1 MFKQTIVD
9 MVNLRKSFTSTHKTF
24 ENAMAKLDMLFNC
37 IVLLFV
43 VVAFLIAYD
52 IGVQQ
57 FAVGVSSL
65 VVGCAFVTGT
75 SAKNAFESMVFIF
88 VMVSKMITQMYC
100 LFLQIDL
107 SRV

>member
-1 MFKQTIVD
+1 

-43 VVAFLIAYD
+43 IVAFLIAYD

-57 FAVGVSSL
+57 FAVGVSS
-65 VVGCAFVTGT
+65 VCN
-75 SAKNAFESMVFIF
+75 SSFIF
-88 VMVSKMITQMYC
+88 LWVFALP
-100 LFLQIDL
+100 LFIMMGYSPFHSL
-107 SRV
+107 